1 MQMPGLPA
9 PAAPVTAPVPAE
21 VPIPIG
27 GLPVP
32 VPGQVPAP
40 LAASLPAEVPVPV
53 LQAPLLGSSAATGG
67 PAIARCRPVSRTAP
81 GRTGRSTSVRPSRAP
96 QKTQKTQKS
105 QQAKAVRVDAV
116 QTDAAHSARDRR
128 TRKIVEVGTRG
139 ASFVFRHR
147 AGNAVIFLV
156 LLVAAAQ
163 LFVLQISDAATLRA
177 QAAGQL
183 KVTDLEKAV
192 RGSVVDRNNQQLA
205 FTTESRALTFQPK
218 RIRQQLEEAKKK
230 NSAAPD
236 PQQRLRDIAK
246 EVAGKL
252 NNKPDYQTVLKKLQ
266 SDENFAYLAR
276 AVDPAI
282 AGVISE
288 KYPEVG
294 SERQDLRQYPGGSLA
309 ANVVGGIDWDG
320 HGLLGLEESLD
331 SVLSGTDGA
340 VTYDRGSDGVVIPG
354 SYRNRHRSVN
364 GSTVQLTIDDDI
376 QFYVQQQV
384 QQAKNLSGAHDVS
397 AVVLDAKTGEV
408 LAMANDN
415 TFDPSQDIG
424 RQADKQLGNL
434 VVSSPFEPGSVN
446 KVITASSVIEYGL
459 SNPDEVLQVP
469 GAIQMGGVTIH
480 DAWDHGVMP
489 YTTTGVFGK
498 SSNVGTLMLAQRVGP
513 ERFYDMVRKFGLG
526 QRANVGL
533 PGESAGLVP
542 PVDQWSG
549 STFSNLPI
557 GQGLSMTL
565 LQMTGMYQAIAN
577 DGLRMPPRIIKATI
591 GPDGSRDRRTAS
603 RRYSGGFSADRPD
616 CAADV
621 AGCRATRPDGL
632 PAGHGPGGRGAG
644 ISDGRQDRDRPAN
657 QPRVRLLLR
666 QRLLDHLRRDGHRRR
681 SALRDR
687 PDDGQPGAQCGRLGR
702 TLGGPAVP
710 QHRRLADAAGERA
723 AVTRSGAAADL
734 AGHLS
739 KSTVKPLGLPTC
751 VPGGR
756 TCGRVVPRT

>member
-1 MQMPGLPA
+1 MRRNDAKGARPTQLK
-9 PAAPVTAPVPAE
+9 
-21 VPIPIG
+21 
-27 GLPVP
+27 
-32 VPGQVPAP
+32 
-40 LAASLPAEVPVPV
+40 
-53 LQAPLLGSSAATGG
+53 GSARG
-67 PAIARCRPVSRTAP
+67 PRK
-81 GRTGRSTSVRPSRAP
+81 P
-96 QKTQKTQKS
+96 QKAR
-105 QQAKAVRVDAV
+105 QAKDIREPKRFRKGKEAKKSGALVRADAMPEG
-116 QTDAAHSARDRR
+116 HSATDRR
-128 TRKIVEVGTRG
+128 TRQLVEVATRG

-147 AGNAVIFLV
+147 AGNVVIFALMM
-156 LLVAAAQ
+156 VAATQ
-163 LFVLQISDAATLRA
+163 LFILQVTDAPTLRA

-183 KVTDLEKAV
+183 KVTDVAKAV
-192 RGSVVDRNNQQLA
+192 RGSIVDRNNDQLA
-205 FTTESRALTFQPK
+205 FTIESRALTFQPK

-236 PQQRLRDIAK
+236 PQQRVQDIAK
-246 EVAGKL
+246 EVSSRL
-252 NNKPDYQTVLKKLQ
+252 NNKPDYPTVLKKLQ
-266 SDENFAYLAR
+266 SNDNFVYLAR

-282 AGVISE
+282 ASAISD

-320 HGLLGLEESLD
+320 HGLLGLEDSLD
-331 SVLSGTDGA
+331 SVLSGTDGS

-354 SYRNRHRSVN
+354 SYRNRHRAVN

-384 QQAKNLSGAHDVS
+384 QQAKNLSGAHNVS

-424 RQADKQLGNL
+424 RQGDRQLGNL

-459 SNPDEVLQVP
+459 TNPDEVLQVP
-469 GAIQMGGVTIH
+469 GSIQMGGVTVH
-480 DAWDHGVMP
+480 DAWEHGVMP

-526 QRANVGL
+526 QRTGVGL

-565 LQMTGMYQAIAN
+565 LQMAGMYQTIAN

-591 GPDGSRDRRTAS
+591 APDGTRTEEPRPEGVRAVSPQTAQTVRQILRAVVQRDPMGYQQGT
-603 RRYSGGFSADRPD
+603 
-616 CAADV
+616 
-621 AGCRATRPDGL
+621 
-632 PAGHGPGGRGAG
+632 
-644 ISDGRQDRDRPAN
+644 
-657 QPRVRLLLR
+657 
-666 QRLLDHLRRDGHRRR
+666 
-681 SALRDR
+681 
-687 PDDGQPGAQCGRLGR
+687 
-702 TLGGPAVP
+702 GPA
-710 QHRRLADAAGERA
+710 A
-723 AVTRSGAAADL
+723 AVPGYQMAGKTGTAQQINPGCGCYFDDVYWITFAGMATADNPRYVIGLMMDNPGRNADGTPGHSAAPL
-734 AGHLS
+734 FHNIAGWLMQRENVPLS
-739 KSTVKPLGLPTC
+739 PDPGPPLTLQAT
-751 VPGGR
+751 
-756 TCGRVVPRT
+756 